1 MNMNPGPEF
10 DPKAPDGVASWVHP
24 GGQKIVVATS
34 GPLKAKEYTASS
46 PLPEPGP
53 TKYGQKDMVNLPAHY
68 ARFQIEPMR
77 FIAENGLNWFQGNII
92 KYICRWDAKDGR
104 QDLRKAAR
112 YLQMWQLF
120 LDGNPDWWRASKH
133 PDERID
139 ELERQLADTLA
150 KNVYLQQE
158 IAKLNKELAS
168 AKDTN
173 AKLVVSKE
181 MAGTTQR
188 WAVGLAGVGRHENA
202 GHYDRMEL
210 DEAGVPLV

>member
-10 DPKAPDGVASWVHP
+10 DPKAPNGVAGWVHP
-24 GGQKIVVATS
+24 SGEKTVVAPYH
-34 GPLKAKEYTASS
+34 GPLKPAPK
-46 PLPEPGP
+46 
-53 TKYGQKDMVNLPAHY
+53 KDMVNLPAHY
-68 ARFQIEPMR
+68 ARFKIEPMR

-181 MAGTTQR
+181 MAGTTQQ